1 MKDINIAYL
10 EYLRKDR
17 GLTQVKVSEL
27 LDKYESYY
35 GGKVNGDVRFTSQ
48 DIVQLIQI
56 LGMNHT
62 EILTLLGVL

>member
-56 LGMNHT
+56 LGMDHT